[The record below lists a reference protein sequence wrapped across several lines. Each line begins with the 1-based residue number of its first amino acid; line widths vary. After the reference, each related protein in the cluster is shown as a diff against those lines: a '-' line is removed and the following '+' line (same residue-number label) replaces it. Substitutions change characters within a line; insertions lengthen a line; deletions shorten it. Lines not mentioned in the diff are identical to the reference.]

1 METKNNIDQPKST
14 PFILFYRIQETIQN
28 KFICTVVVSSSAVMC
43 LFFCRIVGS
52 TRALTFLF
60 NTMTP
65 KPVRDF
71 FLYSFPITDLK
82 AAYDIISEFTHE
94 NDLQLQLKHLL
105 FVTFNIQVGLG
116 YLGID
121 FPRSGQVR
129 NNEVVR
135 MGKH

>member
-1 METKNNIDQPKST
+1 
-14 PFILFYRIQETIQN
+14 
-28 KFICTVVVSSSAVMC
+28 
-43 LFFCRIVGS
+43 
-52 TRALTFLF
+52 
-60 NTMTP
+60 MTP

-121 FPRSGQVR
+121 FPRSGQVQ